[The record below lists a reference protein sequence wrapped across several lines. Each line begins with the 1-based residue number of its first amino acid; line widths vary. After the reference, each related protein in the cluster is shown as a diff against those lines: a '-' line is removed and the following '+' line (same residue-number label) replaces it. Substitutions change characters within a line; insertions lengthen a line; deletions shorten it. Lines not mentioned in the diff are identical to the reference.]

1 MGNYQR
7 KKKGVDAI
15 NVERFL
21 DDLRQGAED
30 YTPPK
35 GPAQP
40 TLKQFLLSLAFL
52 TAQVLIG
59 SVVAGV
65 ALRIIL
71 AVAGLSR

>member
-30 YTPPK
+30 YSPPK
-35 GPAQP
+35 PPAQP
-40 TLKQFLLSLAFL
+40 TLKQFLLSVAFL
-52 TAQVLIG
+52 AAQVLIG
-59 SVVAGV
+59 SVIIGV

-71 AVAGLSR
+71 AVVGL